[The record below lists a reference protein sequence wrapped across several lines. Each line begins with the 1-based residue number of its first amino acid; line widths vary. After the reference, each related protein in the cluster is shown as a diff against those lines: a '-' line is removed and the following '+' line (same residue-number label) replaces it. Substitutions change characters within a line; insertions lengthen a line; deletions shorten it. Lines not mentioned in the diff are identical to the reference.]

1 MVFYSM
7 SLIYLMEK
15 KKNSSSAL
23 LFRFPEVVFIVEKLD
38 GAHRRSVH
46 PHLVPVLCSLLLHAL

>member
-1 MVFYSM
+1 
-7 SLIYLMEK
+7 MEK
-15 KKNSSSAL
+15 EKNSSSAF

-46 PHLVPVLCSLLLHAL
+46 PHLLPVLRSLVLHAL